1 MSIQTDDNLYIG
13 TSAAEVL
20 HFVCLPPDPSDKSSE
35 SSFIL
40 ASRLP
45 IFFSQNPSATTDLPG
60 VQQIVLLPTA
70 NKACILC
77 NGTVTFYLLPELSPA
92 FGNTKVNNC
101 RWIGG
106 VDLNMAPDEVEPPTI
121 MVALQNRIM
130 LVRIGDDARRI
141 RNIEFPGC
149 LVAARRGTIACAA
162 DTHAYSLLEVEHQQ
176 KIPLFPIS
184 SSNETFESGQV
195 EEMPAALP
203 VPSKTSP
210 ISSSPNTPPID
221 QAHGQGGIL
230 QPNPQTRPQDRSS
243 STPDPFPDSQ
253 TTRRSTSQERERD
266 SGDVPPESQPNPVDK
281 KPLPPV
287 PKPPSTRLK
296 PHVVSAS
303 SNEFLLLTGT
313 AENEPGVGMFVNM
326 DGDMDRS
333 TINFDRY
340 PESIAIDK
348 GDEDNLIQSD
358 DDVKEE
364 CIIAVI
370 EIGQDGQQRKCLEVQ
385 RLDIDPG
392 DAENQKRR
400 VEIPFPQ
407 DTKPSEVGLYHTVS
421 PSQLELSEMGGLL
434 RMVRLKAPSLSP
446 HIPSTDPRTQAS
458 IEQLQKEKEL
468 FESQE
473 LTDSE
478 GSRKGDDAPERGWE
492 TERNA
497 EEAKF
502 ARALGKAQSSLIMWE
517 GNRIWRVV
525 KTPLTVQL
533 DDALQKA
540 QELDVGEHKFLNR
553 DSINGII
560 QSVHG
565 IEPTS
570 EADFLGLNYVK
581 QKASLILF
589 GDLVFMDLASRTDTI
604 IEATEQA
611 LVEGNLDPRMVLIL
625 IPLLRE
631 EVLQGPQGIWIHAG
645 LAKVA
650 ETYIAKSEKTEG
662 NIDGSA
668 LDMIKR
674 FLFSWQQ
681 KRGYGSITDET
692 YVFDSVDA
700 ALLHLLLEQDS
711 VLTTEQ
717 RSSSPIRTELNRL
730 VDNWKGNF
738 DRAVML
744 LETYHRLFIL
754 SRLYQSQKMSR
765 NVLKTWRRII
775 EGEEDIGGEVSAS
788 GAELQMRRYLVKIR
802 DAQLVEEYG
811 SWLAGRNPKLGIQIF
826 ADGTS
831 RVKLEPTDVV
841 ALLKERA
848 PNAVQ
853 AYMEHLVFFKNVSTM
868 LIWNI

>member
-1 MSIQTDDNLYIG
+1 
-13 TSAAEVL
+13 
-20 HFVCLPPDPSDKSSE
+20 
-35 SSFIL
+35 
-40 ASRLP
+40 
-45 IFFSQNPSATTDLPG
+45 
-60 VQQIVLLPTA
+60 
-70 NKACILC
+70 
-77 NGTVTFYLLPELSPA
+77 
-92 FGNTKVNNC
+92 
-101 RWIGG
+101 
-106 VDLNMAPDEVEPPTI
+106 MAPDEVEPPTI

-221 QAHGQGGIL
+221 HAHGQGGIL

-243 STPDPFPDSQ
+243 PTPEPFPDSK
-253 TTRRSTSQERERD
+253 TTRRSTSQEREWD
-266 SGDVPPESQPNPVDK
+266 SGDVPPESQPNSVDK

-287 PKPPSTRLK
+287 PKPQSTRLK

-333 TINFDRY
+333 TVNFDRY

-348 GDEDNLIQSD
+348 SDEDNLIQSD

-364 CIIAVI
+364 CIVAVI
-370 EIGQDGQQRKCLEVQ
+370 EIGQDGQPRKCLEVQ
-385 RLDIDPG
+385 RLDIDPD

-407 DTKPSEVGLYHTVS
+407 DTKPSEVGLCHTVT

-434 RMVRLKAPSLSP
+434 RMVRLKTPSLSP
-446 HIPSTDPRTQAS
+446 HIPATDPRTQAS

-478 GSRKGDDAPERGWE
+478 GSRKGDDASERGWE

-525 KTPLTVQL
+525 KNPLTVQL

-540 QELDVGEHKFLNR
+540 QELDVGGHKVLDR
-553 DSINGII
+553 GSINGII
-560 QSVHG
+560 QSIHG

-611 LVEGNLDPRMVLIL
+611 LVEGNLDPRMALIL

-631 EVLQGPQGIWIHAG
+631 EVLQGPQGIWFHAG

-650 ETYIAKSEKTEG
+650 ETYIARSEKTEG
-662 NIDGSA
+662 AIDGSV

-692 YVFDSVDA
+692 CVFDSVDA

-744 LETYHRLFIL
+744 LENYHRLFIL

-853 AYMEHLVFFKNVSTM
+853 AYMEHLVFFKNVSAILTWS
-868 LIWNI
+868 I